1 MGKSLNRRGKYSHCT
16 RAQKKEIINLL
27 KENKMAKK
35 NIDPSTF
42 LFRNTTVEK
51 FLKNM
56 DAKNKPGKKRE
67 NSFEG
72 PMGTGFKT
80 KKPKTTA

>member
-1 MGKSLNRRGKYSHCT
+1 MDN
-16 RAQKKEIINLL
+16 KK
-27 KENKMAKK
+27 
-35 NIDPSTF
+35 IDPSTF
-42 LFRNTTVEK
+42 IFRDTTVEK

-56 DAKNKPGKKRE
+56 ESKNKPGKKRE
-67 NSFEG
+67 KTFEG

>member
-1 MGKSLNRRGKYSHCT
+1 
-16 RAQKKEIINLL
+16 
-27 KENKMAKK
+27 MAKQP
-35 NIDPSTF
+35 IDPSTF
-42 LFRNTTVEK
+42 LFRDTTVEK

-56 DAKNKPGKKRE
+56 EAKNKPGEKRAKT
-67 NSFEG
+67 FEG

>member
-1 MGKSLNRRGKYSHCT
+1 
-16 RAQKKEIINLL
+16 
-27 KENKMAKK
+27 MAKI

-67 NSFEG
+67 KTFEG